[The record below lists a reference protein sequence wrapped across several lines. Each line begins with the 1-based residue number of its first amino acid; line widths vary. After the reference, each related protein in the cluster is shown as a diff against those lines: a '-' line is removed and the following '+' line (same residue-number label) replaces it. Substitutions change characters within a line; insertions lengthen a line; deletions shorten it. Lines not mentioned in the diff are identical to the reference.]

1 MVYRIAGRY
10 WGSFDITRFFRRI
23 RTIWIACSIYINN
36 FNIWNTIKTFLIKQ
50 IFFSS
55 KYLILLI
62 ILTCPILIFLLSG
75 NKPQIFFSGLVF
87 LALCLS
93 FVKLGNS
100 NQIIKNYSLINILI
114 CVSVMGK
121 FSFGL
126 SGFLVWIIS
135 TIKIIYKK
143 KF

>member
-1 MVYRIAGRY
+1 M
-10 WGSFDITRFFRRI
+10 
-23 RTIWIACSIYINN
+23 
-36 FNIWNTIKTFLIKQ
+36 
-50 IFFSS
+50 
-55 KYLILLI
+55 
-62 ILTCPILIFLLSG
+62 
-75 NKPQIFFSGLVF
+75 
-87 LALCLS
+87 ALCLS

-143 KF
+143 NFKIALFVPLIVFFIIFLPFLYWKYLNLGGNLFNYIFSPFPLHLPGYENFLNHNKGSQEIPFPYFIFFTTPFQSNRISWS